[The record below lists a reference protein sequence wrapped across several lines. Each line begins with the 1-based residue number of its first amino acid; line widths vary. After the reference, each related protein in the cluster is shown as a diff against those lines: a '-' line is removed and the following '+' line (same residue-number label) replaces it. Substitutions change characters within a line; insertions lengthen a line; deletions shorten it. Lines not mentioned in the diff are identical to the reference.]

1 MSACD
6 FPPTAQ
12 LHLLPPASDTPAPDP
27 QLSADPADIGTIRNW
42 TGEAG
47 LPPEAS
53 LEPVALIDHLR
64 ASDPATAERLRA
76 AIDRFPRVNS
86 HFAGFDLAAV
96 LGRGT
101 FGRVYLA
108 RQGEL
113 ADRFVALK
121 VSADLAGE
129 SQTLARL
136 QHTNIVPIY
145 SVHRE
150 GPFQAVCMPFFGVA
164 TLAHL
169 LHRFR
174 GNTAVPAT
182 GRQLLDTLK
191 GLSEET
197 DIPALGSR
205 APGTGAG
212 TGPKSLGSVAVA
224 VDEAE
229 AHLRAV
235 RGPVRAGGPQEV
247 LREITYP
254 DAVCWIGARLADGLE
269 HAHSHGILHNDLKPA
284 NVLLTD
290 DGQPMLLDFGVS
302 EDLKVRAVA
311 PGAHIGG
318 TLPYMAPEHLRSVRD
333 RVPTTDGRSDVYA
346 LGIILFELLT
356 GEHPFRVP
364 MGKLEDEI
372 PLMLTERSAR
382 PPRLRAKNSQVA
394 RGLEAIVRKCLEP
407 DPTHRYQSAA
417 DLRDDLDRHRADL
430 PLRFARVPVRERV
443 RKWARRHPRLTS
455 NVSLVTVA
463 VVLLTLCI
471 GGLVTAR
478 TRAERSDAAVAARQ
492 FDDDLK
498 SAHYLLSTRAPEP
511 ATVER
516 GIAKCT
522 EALARYG
529 LPEDVRWEQRAEFR
543 ALPTDEQQRVRSK
556 IAEVCLLLA
565 RGQSLRSNS
574 GAGTDEPLG
583 AALRANE
590 LAETVTGSATKALW
604 EQRAELMRRLG
615 RSEGAAQSAEKAKD
629 APLAT
634 AGDYYLSG
642 TEAMTNGKHRD
653 ALPLLRK
660 AVELDPGDFSAHM
673 SLGRCYEN
681 LGRYSDASA
690 CYTTAIALRPD
701 HSGGYYARAL
711 VALRTHDP
719 ARAKDD
725 LDKVAELLPDT
736 ADVFLNRALA
746 NQELKNYPA
755 GLRDLEY
762 ATELGAPQVRALCMR
777 AQIKHVSGDPTG
789 AAKDLAEAMKLN
801 AEDDVGLVARGIVR
815 LNTDLAGAISDFD
828 AALVANPRSIPAQQN
843 KAHAQGKMGKDREAI
858 RTLDRLLEMYPDYV
872 PARSGRGV
880 LHARLGNAKEAIVD
894 ATDVLKRE
902 PSPVNAYQAA
912 CVYALLD
919 KVQPG
924 ARTEAIRLLTAAL
937 RRGFGH
943 EHVDTDKD
951 LNPIRD
957 TPEFKRIVES
967 ARTLRTDVGRQ

>member
-1 MSACD
+1 MSARD

-12 LHLLPPASDTPAPDP
+12 LLQPQPALDLLAPDAQTPAN
-27 QLSADPADIGTIRNW
+27 PADVGTIRNW

-53 LEPVALIDHLR
+53 LEPAILIDHLR
-64 ASDPATAERLRA
+64 ASDPATAAKLRDA
-76 AIDRFPRVNS
+76 LDRFPPVNS
-86 HFAGFDLAAV
+86 HFAGFDLMAV

-145 SVHRE
+145 STHRD

-191 GLSEET
+191 GLSDET
-197 DIPALGSR
+197 EIPALGSR
-205 APGTGAG
+205 VTGTG
-212 TGPKSLGSVAVA
+212 TGPKSLGASAIA
-224 VDEAE
+224 VDEEE

-235 RGPVRAGGPQEV
+235 RGPVRAGGPLEV
-247 LREITYP
+247 LREVTYP
-254 DAVCWIGARLADGLE
+254 DAVSWIGARLADGLE

-302 EDLKVRAVA
+302 EDMKVRAVT

-333 RVPTTDGRSDVYA
+333 RIPATDARSDVYA

-364 MGKLEDEI
+364 VGKLEDEI
-372 PLMLTERSAR
+372 PLMLTERSAP
-382 PPRLRAKNSQVA
+382 PPRLRARNGQVS

-407 DPTHRYQSAA
+407 DAAHRYQTAA

-455 NVSLVTVA
+455 HLSLATVA
-463 VVLLTLCI
+463 VTALALCL
-471 GGLVTAR
+471 GGLFAASA
-478 TRAERSDAAVAARQ
+478 RAERSDAAVNARH

-511 ATVER
+511 ATVEE
-516 GIAKCT
+516 GVAKCT
-522 EALARYG
+522 AALARYG
-529 LPEDVRWEQRAEFR
+529 LPGDVRWERRPEFR
-543 ALPTDEQQRVRSK
+543 ALSAQEQQQVRTK
-556 IAEVCLLLA
+556 IAEACLLLA
-565 RGQSLRSNS
+565 RGQALRAKP
-574 GAGTDEPLG
+574 GAGADGPLG
-583 AALRANE
+583 EALRANE
-590 LAETVTGSATKALW
+590 LAEQIAGGATKALW
-604 EQRAELMRRLG
+604 EQRADLMRRLG
-615 RSEGAAQSAEKAKD
+615 RKEGASRSAEKAKD

-634 AGDYYLSG
+634 AGDYYFSG
-642 TEAMTNGKHRD
+642 TEAMTNGKHRE

-660 AVELDPGDFSAHM
+660 AIELDPGEFSSHL
-673 SLGRCYEN
+673 SLGRCYEG
-681 LGRYSDASA
+681 LGRYTDASA

-701 HSGGYYARAL
+701 HAGGYYARGL

-719 ARAKDD
+719 ARAKSD
-725 LDKVAELLPDT
+725 LDKTADLLPET
-736 ADVFLNRALA
+736 ADVYLNRALA
-746 NQELKNYPA
+746 HQELKDYAA
-755 GLRDLEY
+755 GLRDLEH

-777 AQIKHVSGDPTG
+777 AQIKHLSGDKDG
-789 AAKDLAEAMKLN
+789 AKKDLAEAMKLN
-801 AEDDVGLVARGIVR
+801 AEDDVGLVARGIAR
-815 LNTDLAGAISDFD
+815 LSTDLAGAVSDFD
-828 AALVANPRSIPAQQN
+828 AALAINPRSIPAQQN
-843 KAHAQGKMGKDREAI
+843 KAHTQGKMGKTRDAI
-858 RTLDRLLEMYPDYV
+858 RTLDALLDQFPDYV

-880 LHARLGNAKEAIVD
+880 LHARLGNATEAIAD

-924 ARTEAIRLLTAAL
+924 ARAEAIRLLTAAL

-943 EHVDTDKD
+943 EHVESDKD
-951 LNPIRD
+951 LDPIRG
-957 TPEFKRIVES
+957 TPEFKRVVES
-967 ARTLRTDVGRQ
+967 VQALRTDVGRQ